1 MEATRASSRK
11 RKKSRRLR
19 GSDDESLSSD
29 EDGSAENTVPAPA
42 EHAAEAAQTSP
53 AAVAPP
59 AATLRTRTHVLEP
72 CDTSVVVAPF
82 TLRSIGCASLWPV
95 RVSGRA
101 SAL

>member
-29 EDGSAENTVPAPA
+29 EDASAENTVPPPA
-42 EHAAEAAQTSP
+42 QLAAEAAQATP
-53 AAVAPP
+53 AAADPL
-59 AATLRTRTHVLEP
+59 AAALRVRTHVLEP

-82 TLRSIGCASLWPV
+82 TLRSIGCAPCHL
-95 RVSGRA
+95 RA
-101 SAL
+101 YPAAL